1 VLNNIRFP
9 RSTKQTER
17 AAGHAV
23 CNAVLD
29 FYIKGMDLK
38 LFENVLAAE

>member
-1 VLNNIRFP
+1 MLNNIGFP
-9 RSTKQTER
+9 MSTKQTER

-29 FYIKGMDLK
+29 FCRKGMDLK
-38 LFENVLAAE
+38 LFENVLAVE